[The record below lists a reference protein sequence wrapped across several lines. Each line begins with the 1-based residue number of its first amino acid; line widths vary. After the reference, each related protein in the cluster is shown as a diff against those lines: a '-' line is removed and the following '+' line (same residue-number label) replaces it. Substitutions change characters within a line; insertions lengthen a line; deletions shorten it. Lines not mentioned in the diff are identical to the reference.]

1 VSPKSLSRS
10 STSAGKEEE
19 NTKTLKPINGV
30 PIQQQPPL
38 KFDVGTPEIMEL
50 FETLFRNDIK
60 FRILSV
66 LSNREGA
73 CLREIARNVGISH
86 KNLVK
91 YLDTLSQKGIIEVY
105 PVGIRYKVYRL
116 SPKYDFVRQVLK

>member
-1 VSPKSLSRS
+1 MSPKSLSRS
-10 STSAGKEEE
+10 SISAGKEEE
-19 NTKTLKPINGV
+19 NNKTLKPINGV

-91 YLDTLSQKGIIEVY
+91 YLDTLSQKGIVEVY

>member
-1 VSPKSLSRS
+1 MSPKSLSRS